1 MSSVRTF
8 LLRFSTLAR
17 NLAISAGQPDAY
29 PRRRKSGCK
38 LIAKSGCMEQAAD
51 WLSKVQET
59 RQIISHSAV
68 NTCAKF
74 GVMEQ
79 GCRVVIQDARGRPE
93 S

>member
-1 MSSVRTF
+1 MP
-8 LLRFSTLAR
+8 AR

-59 RQIISHSAV
+59 RQIITDSV
-68 NTCAKF
+68 VINTCAKF
-74 GVMEQ
+74 GVIEQ
-79 GCRVVIQDARGRPE
+79 GCRVVIQDAGGRAE